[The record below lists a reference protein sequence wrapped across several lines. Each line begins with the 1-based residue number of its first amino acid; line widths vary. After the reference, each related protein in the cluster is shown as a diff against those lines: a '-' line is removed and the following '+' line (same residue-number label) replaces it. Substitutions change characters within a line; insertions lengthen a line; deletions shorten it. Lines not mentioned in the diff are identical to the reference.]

1 MSFFFFLSP
10 QCAVSACFVF
20 SAVRACSFPPLL
32 LSLCLLACCMPTKM
46 TSTDQYSVYH
56 NVYYT
61 KMLSTITKLV
71 STILVVVSTTPTW
84 CLPYQSWGL
93 PYQPHLGPCRQAT
106 GGFKGANRDSLVF
119 SLQETKVILAQVVR
133 ALQGVHCKQ
142 TLHGDVKTDNFLVSK
157 NKEHF

>member
-20 SAVRACSFPPLL
+20 SAVRTCSFPPLL
-32 LSLCLLACCMPTKM
+32 LSLCLLPCCMSTKM
-46 TSTDQYSVYH
+46 TSTDQCCVYH
-56 NVYYT
+56 DVYYT
-61 KMLSTITKLV
+61 KTLSTITKLV
-71 STILVVVSTTPTW
+71 STILVVVSTTSIW
-84 CLPYQSWGL
+84 CL

-119 SLQETKVILAQVVR
+119 SLQETKVILAQIVR

-157 NKEHF
+157 NK